1 MAFYPGNGITLR
13 QIVSMEL
20 LKSLSYLLV
29 IVTLSFF
36 SCQPSGGDNRTE
48 DGTEGQQTTQG
59 SVSTPTQKDT
69 AKILEDY
76 DNTNRVVWQKPEVVI
91 DLLGNL
97 EGKTVADIGAGTG
110 FFAFRM
116 APKAKKVI
124 AIDIDPRF
132 VSYLDSLKSFELPEE
147 VQGKLEARLALPNDP
162 KLAPGE
168 ADIVIIVNTFMYI
181 KDQVSYLENLK
192 RSLSDGG
199 MLLIIDFKKKRTP
212 LGPPSQ
218 IRVPLFE
225 VEEKL
230 ISAGY
235 REVETND
242 TALDYQYI
250 VTARK

>member
-1 MAFYPGNGITLR
+1 
-13 QIVSMEL
+13 MEFR
-20 LKSLSYLLV
+20 KSSLYLLAALV
-29 IVTLSFF
+29 LSFTA
-36 SCQPSGGDNRTE
+36 CQPSGGNNQT
-48 DGTEGQQTTQG
+48 GGNSAGQHTTG
-59 SVSTPTQKDT
+59 GVTPPPVQKDT

-76 DNTNRVVWQKPEVVI
+76 ENTNRVVWQKPEVVI

-110 FFAFRM
+110 FFALRM
-116 APKAKKVI
+116 APAAKKVI

-132 VSYLDSLKSFELPEE
+132 TSYLDSLKSFELPEE
-147 VQGKLEARLALPNDP
+147 IQDRLETRLALPDDP

-181 KDQVSYLENLK
+181 KDQVAYLENLK
-192 RSLSDGG
+192 RGISEGG

-230 ISAGY
+230 IRAGY
-235 REVETND
+235 RDVATND

-250 VTARK
+250 VTARR

>member
-1 MAFYPGNGITLR
+1 MPA
-13 QIVSMEL
+13 
-20 LKSLSYLLV
+20 
-29 IVTLSFF
+29 
-36 SCQPSGGDNRTE
+36 
-48 DGTEGQQTTQG
+48 
-59 SVSTPTQKDT
+59 KDT
-69 AKILEDY
+69 VKILEDY

-132 VSYLDSLKSFELPEE
+132 ISYLDSLKAFELPEE
-147 VQGKLEARLALPNDP
+147 VQNKIETRLALPNDP
-162 KLAPGE
+162 KLGPAE
-168 ADIVIIVNTFMYI
+168 ADVVIIVNTFMYI
-181 KDQVSYLENLK
+181 KDQVAYLENLK
-192 RSLSDGG
+192 RSISDGG
-199 MLLIIDFKKKRTP
+199 ILLIIDFKKKLTP

-230 ISAGY
+230 IKAGY
-235 REVETND
+235 RDVSTND

>member
-1 MAFYPGNGITLR
+1 MR
-13 QIVSMEL
+13 
-20 LKSLSYLLV
+20 SLSLPASPRAG
-29 IVTLSFF
+29 TTK
-36 SCQPSGGDNRTE
+36 TE
-48 DGTEGQQTTQG
+48 AIAPD
-59 SVSTPTQKDT
+59 STPQAASPPPVQKDT

-76 DNTNRVVWQKPEVVI
+76 ENTNRVVWQKPEVVI

-110 FFAFRM
+110 FFALRM
-116 APKAKKVI
+116 APMAKKVI

-132 VSYLDSLKSFELPEE
+132 TSYLDSLKSFELPEE
-147 VQGKLEARLALPNDP
+147 IQDRLETRLALPDDP

-168 ADIVIIVNTFMYI
+168 ADVVIIVNTFMYI
-181 KDQVSYLENLK
+181 KDQVAYLENLK
-192 RSLSDGG
+192 RGISEGG

-230 ISAGY
+230 IRAGY
-235 REVETND
+235 RDVATND

-250 VTARK
+250 VTARR

>member
-1 MAFYPGNGITLR
+1 
-13 QIVSMEL
+13 MEF
-20 LKSLSYLLV
+20 LKSFRYLSAIL
-29 IVTLSFF
+29 TLSLFA
-36 SCQPSGGDNRTE
+36 CQPSGGNNET
-48 DGTEGQQTTQG
+48 GNNTTPQQEAPDTFRM
-59 SVSTPTQKDT
+59 PAKDT
-69 AKILEDY
+69 VKILEDY

-132 VSYLDSLKSFELPEE
+132 ISYLDSLKTFELPEE
-147 VQGKLEARLALPNDP
+147 VQNKIETRLALPNDP
-162 KLAPGE
+162 KLGPAE
-168 ADIVIIVNTFMYI
+168 ADVVIIVNTFMYI
-181 KDQVSYLENLK
+181 KDQVAYLENLK
-192 RSLSDGG
+192 RSITDGG

-230 ISAGY
+230 INAGY
-235 REVETND
+235 RDVETND

>member
-1 MAFYPGNGITLR
+1 
-13 QIVSMEL
+13 MEFP
-20 LKSLSYLLV
+20 KSFRCFLV
-29 IVTLSFF
+29 IATLSLFA
-36 SCQPSGGDNRTE
+36 CQPSGGNNQTGDNATRQ
-48 DGTEGQQTTQG
+48 D
-59 SVSTPTQKDT
+59 TPHTPPIPPKDT
-69 AKILEDY
+69 VKILEDY

-110 FFAFRM
+110 FFALRM

-132 VSYLDSLKSFELPEE
+132 TSYLDSLKAFELPENI
-147 VQGKLEARLALPNDP
+147 QDRLETRLALPNDP
-162 KLAPGE
+162 KLGPGE

-181 KDQVSYLENLK
+181 KDQVAYLENLK
-192 RSLSDGG
+192 RSITDGG

-230 ISAGY
+230 INAGY
-235 REVETND
+235 RDVETND

>member
-1 MAFYPGNGITLR
+1 M
-13 QIVSMEL
+13 
-20 LKSLSYLLV
+20 
-29 IVTLSFF
+29 
-36 SCQPSGGDNRTE
+36 
-48 DGTEGQQTTQG
+48 
-59 SVSTPTQKDT
+59 
-69 AKILEDY
+69 
-76 DNTNRVVWQKPEVVI
+76 VWQKPEVVI

-110 FFAFRM
+110 FFALRM
-116 APKAKKVI
+116 APAAKKVI

-132 VSYLDSLKSFELPEE
+132 TSYLDSLKSFELPEE
-147 VQGKLEARLALPNDP
+147 IQDRLETRLALPDDP

-168 ADIVIIVNTFMYI
+168 ADVVIIVNTFMYI
-181 KDQVSYLENLK
+181 KDQVAYLENLK
-192 RSLSDGG
+192 RGISEGG

-230 ISAGY
+230 IRAGY
-235 REVETND
+235 RDVATND

-250 VTARK
+250 VTARR

>member
-1 MAFYPGNGITLR
+1 MKFLNSLR
-13 QIVSMEL
+13 
-20 LKSLSYLLV
+20 YLLA
-29 IVTLSFF
+29 IFTLSLLA
-36 SCQPSGGDNRTE
+36 CHPSGGNDQTGN
-48 DGTEGQQTTQG
+48 GPMGQQTESANT
-59 SVSTPTQKDT
+59 SAPVQKDT

-97 EGKTVADIGAGTG
+97 EGKTIADIGAGTG
-110 FFAFRM
+110 FFALRL

-132 VSYLDSLKSFELPEE
+132 TSYLDSLKAFELPED
-147 VQGKLEARLALPNDP
+147 VQERLETRLALPDDP

-168 ADIVIIVNTFMYI
+168 ADIVMIVNTFMYI
-181 KDQVSYLENLK
+181 KDQVAYLENLK
-192 RSLSDGG
+192 RGISDGG
-199 MLLIIDFKKKRTP
+199 LLLIIDFKKKRTP

-225 VEEKL
+225 VEDKL
-230 ISAGY
+230 IKAGY
-235 REVETND
+235 REVMTND

>member
-1 MAFYPGNGITLR
+1 MKFLNSLR
-13 QIVSMEL
+13 
-20 LKSLSYLLV
+20 YLLA
-29 IVTLSFF
+29 IFTLSLLA
-36 SCQPSGGDNRTE
+36 CQPSGGNDQTGN
-48 DGTEGQQTTQG
+48 DPMGQQTEGANT
-59 SVSTPTQKDT
+59 SAPVQKDT

-97 EGKTVADIGAGTG
+97 EGKTIADIGAGTG
-110 FFAFRM
+110 FFALRL

-132 VSYLDSLKSFELPEE
+132 TSYLDSLKAFELPED
-147 VQGKLEARLALPNDP
+147 VQERLETRLALPDDP
-162 KLAPGE
+162 KLAQGE
-168 ADIVIIVNTFMYI
+168 ADIVMIVNTFMYI
-181 KDQVSYLENLK
+181 KDQVAYLENLK
-192 RSLSDGG
+192 RGISDGG
-199 MLLIIDFKKKRTP
+199 LLLIIDFKKKRTP

-225 VEEKL
+225 VEDKL
-230 ISAGY
+230 IKAGY
-235 REVETND
+235 REVMTND

>member
-1 MAFYPGNGITLR
+1 MKFLNSLR
-13 QIVSMEL
+13 
-20 LKSLSYLLV
+20 YLLA
-29 IVTLSFF
+29 IFTLSLLA
-36 SCQPSGGDNRTE
+36 CQPSGGNDQTGN
-48 DGTEGQQTTQG
+48 GPMGQQTESANT
-59 SVSTPTQKDT
+59 SAPVQKDT

-97 EGKTVADIGAGTG
+97 EGKTIADIGAGTG
-110 FFAFRM
+110 FFALRL

-132 VSYLDSLKSFELPEE
+132 TSYLDSLKAFELPED
-147 VQGKLEARLALPNDP
+147 VQERLETRLALPDDP

-168 ADIVIIVNTFMYI
+168 ADIVMIVNTFMYI
-181 KDQVSYLENLK
+181 KDQVAYLENLK
-192 RSLSDGG
+192 RGISDGG
-199 MLLIIDFKKKRTP
+199 LLLIIDFKKKRTP

-225 VEEKL
+225 VEDKL
-230 ISAGY
+230 IKAGY
-235 REVETND
+235 REVMTND

>member
-1 MAFYPGNGITLR
+1 MPA
-13 QIVSMEL
+13 
-20 LKSLSYLLV
+20 
-29 IVTLSFF
+29 
-36 SCQPSGGDNRTE
+36 
-48 DGTEGQQTTQG
+48 
-59 SVSTPTQKDT
+59 KDT
-69 AKILEDY
+69 VKILEDY

-132 VSYLDSLKSFELPEE
+132 ISYLDSLKAFELPEE
-147 VQGKLEARLALPNDP
+147 VQNKIETRLALPNDP
-162 KLAPGE
+162 KLGPAE
-168 ADIVIIVNTFMYI
+168 ADVVIIVNTFMYI
-181 KDQVSYLENLK
+181 KDQVAYLENLK
-192 RSLSDGG
+192 RSISDGG
-199 MLLIIDFKKKRTP
+199 ILLIIDFKKKLTP

-230 ISAGY
+230 IRAGY
-235 REVETND
+235 RDVSTND

>member
-1 MAFYPGNGITLR
+1 
-13 QIVSMEL
+13 MES
-20 LKSLSYLLV
+20 LKSIRYLLA
-29 IVTLSFF
+29 ILMLSLFA
-36 SCQPSGGDNRTE
+36 CQPSGGNHATE
-48 DGTEGQQTTQG
+48 NNTTAQQEAPDTFRM
-59 SVSTPTQKDT
+59 PAKDT
-69 AKILEDY
+69 VKILEDY

-132 VSYLDSLKSFELPEE
+132 ISYLDSLKAFELPEE
-147 VQGKLEARLALPNDP
+147 VQNKIETRLALPNDP
-162 KLAPGE
+162 KLGPAE
-168 ADIVIIVNTFMYI
+168 ADVVIIVNTFMYI
-181 KDQVSYLENLK
+181 KDQVAYLENLK
-192 RSLSDGG
+192 RSISDGG
-199 MLLIIDFKKKRTP
+199 ILLIIDFKKKLTP

-230 ISAGY
+230 IRAGY
-235 REVETND
+235 RYVSTND

>member
-1 MAFYPGNGITLR
+1 MKFLNSLR
-13 QIVSMEL
+13 
-20 LKSLSYLLV
+20 YLLA
-29 IVTLSFF
+29 IFTLSLLA
-36 SCQPSGGDNRTE
+36 CQPSGGNDQTGN
-48 DGTEGQQTTQG
+48 DPMGQQTEGANT
-59 SVSTPTQKDT
+59 SAPVQKDT

-97 EGKTVADIGAGTG
+97 EGKTIADIGAGTG
-110 FFAFRM
+110 FFALRL

-132 VSYLDSLKSFELPEE
+132 TSYLDSLKAFELPED
-147 VQGKLEARLALPNDP
+147 VQERLETRLALPDDP

-168 ADIVIIVNTFMYI
+168 ADIVMIVNTFMYI
-181 KDQVSYLENLK
+181 KDQVAYLENLK
-192 RSLSDGG
+192 RGISDGG
-199 MLLIIDFKKKRTP
+199 LLLIIDFKKKRTP

-225 VEEKL
+225 VEDKL
-230 ISAGY
+230 IKAGY
-235 REVETND
+235 REVMTND

>member
-1 MAFYPGNGITLR
+1 MKFLNSLR
-13 QIVSMEL
+13 
-20 LKSLSYLLV
+20 YLLA
-29 IVTLSFF
+29 IFTLSLLA
-36 SCQPSGGDNRTE
+36 CQPSGGNDQTGN
-48 DGTEGQQTTQG
+48 DPMGQQTESANT
-59 SVSTPTQKDT
+59 SAPVQKDT

-97 EGKTVADIGAGTG
+97 EGKTIADIGAGTG
-110 FFAFRM
+110 FFALRL

-132 VSYLDSLKSFELPEE
+132 TSYLDSLKAFELPED
-147 VQGKLEARLALPNDP
+147 VQERLETRLALPDDP
-162 KLAPGE
+162 KLAQGE
-168 ADIVIIVNTFMYI
+168 ADIVMIVNTFMYI
-181 KDQVSYLENLK
+181 KDQVAYLENLK
-192 RSLSDGG
+192 RGISDGG
-199 MLLIIDFKKKRTP
+199 LLLIIDFKKKRTP

-225 VEEKL
+225 VEDKL
-230 ISAGY
+230 IKAGY
-235 REVETND
+235 REVMTND